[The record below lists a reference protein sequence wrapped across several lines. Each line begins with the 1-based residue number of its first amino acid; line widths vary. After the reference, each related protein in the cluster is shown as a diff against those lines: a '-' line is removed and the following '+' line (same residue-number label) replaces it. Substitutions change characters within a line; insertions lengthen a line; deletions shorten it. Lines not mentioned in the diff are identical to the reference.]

1 MYAARNA
8 RPVRILIGILI
19 GIAAC
24 MLFVSMLIHS
34 TYSVS
39 ALKTEAFGP
48 ACGAATLDGIV
59 NADEWSSASTQTF
72 QMVPPGSAVPFT
84 ATLYVMN
91 SGYYL
96 YMGIT
101 INDDEF
107 STSGT
112 WLPQGDTFRIDFDN
126 DHSGSL
132 FALNDDVLSIAAG
145 SPQFQDNYIYNPPTA
160 SSHEDVLGGGTSD
173 GTGAASRV
181 GGLNHFEL
189 RHPLCS
195 GDALDF
201 CRPTTS
207 IVGFRLEYLDA
218 QADGSFGGSQYY
230 PNRYATSIADIVIG
244 SCSAADLFT
253 YLPLMRK

>member
-1 MYAARNA
+1 MNTIRKACR
-8 RPVRILIGILI
+8 VGILI
-19 GIAAC
+19 GVLVVMAAFAV
-24 MLFVSMLIHS
+24 LVLSVNPS
-34 TYSVS
+34 PRSVS
-39 ALKTEAFGP
+39 AHTNDAFGP

-59 NADEWSSASTQTF
+59 DPTEWISASSQTF

-91 SGYYL
+91 SGHYL

-101 INDDEF
+101 ITDDEF

-112 WLPQGDTFRIDFDN
+112 WLPQGDGFRIDFDN
-126 DHSGSL
+126 DRSGSL
-132 FALNDDVLSIAAG
+132 FALNDDVLGIAAG
-145 SPQFQDNYIYNPPTA
+145 SPQFSDNYLYAAPTH
-160 SSHEDVLGGGTSD
+160 SSQEDVRGGGTAD

-189 RHPLCS
+189 KHPLCS

-201 CRPTTS
+201 CRPATS

-218 QADGSFGGSQYY
+218 QGDGSFGGSQFY
-230 PNRYATSIADIVIG
+230 PGRYDTSIADIVIG
-244 SCSAADLFT
+244 TCSAADLFT
-253 YLPLMRK
+253 YLPYLQK